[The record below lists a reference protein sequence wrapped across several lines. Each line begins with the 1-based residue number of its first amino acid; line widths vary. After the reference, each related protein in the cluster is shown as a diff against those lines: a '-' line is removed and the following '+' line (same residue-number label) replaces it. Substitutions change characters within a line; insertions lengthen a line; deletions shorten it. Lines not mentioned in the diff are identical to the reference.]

1 VTDLKGGS
9 VVKIDLAMES
19 TAGSVITPACPGC
32 GAVSELPMPSAAA
45 QPFLDQLRFAN
56 PQTLAATLAPGES
69 VLVQCHAA
77 LGALVGTNR
86 RLLVIKNGKA
96 YGFTYSDL
104 REIKIEKVG
113 WWLSAVCQLVTATVP
128 YRPMKSKEADAARN
142 AVSLVRNAIPLY
154 EKASALLLEIRDT
167 RRCPQCGAFV
177 PLPEAAPLASQNGHL
192 LEPLGFGEA
201 ETLQTA
207 LQPGEHV
214 ACQIHGAR
222 YAKALVVTDARA
234 IVVIGGTLNA
244 FDFGQLEDV
253 DVTPRRV
260 SLVVKGQPRSSA
272 SVGTIEAV
280 RSDHIIPC
288 DPPDMPKFQAAADLI
303 RTAIRAGRLSAPAP
317 VTASQPV
324 EALRTGVKTLLGHL
338 DLGVQWSTWM
348 TSRDSQHVL
357 WISRTGTQSRLVV
370 DDEPQPEF
378 DDVEL
383 ASLSDDSRRFAYVA
397 HSGDNASVMLERQAG
412 PPFQRIGAVLFS
424 PDGGR
429 LAYMARTAHGWV
441 VVVDDRPGS
450 AYADSAPSN
459 FLFSPDG
466 VHLAYGAQ
474 KDKVWIAV
482 LDGQEQE
489 HRGLLNHAIAF
500 SPDSKRF
507 AYQTRLNDR
516 ALVVV
521 DGQPQAPCDGIAS
534 DFVFSP
540 DSRHFAYIAI
550 RASKHFVVTESGQ
563 TGPYDGTAG
572 VPLFSPDSSRLAYT
586 ACVNERW
593 QAFVG
598 SEPSQPYDDIVGRA
612 FSPDSRRFGFA
623 AVSNGKQIWVTDG
636 QKGEAHDLIRT
647 IGSPFSPDCSHCA
660 YIAGDANRFSIILDG
675 EAQGPSCDQIDP
687 NNRWTAD
694 SRHIA
699 WIGVDHQQAFA
710 VVDGAPGEG
719 FDAIGREG
727 GIVLDSA
734 DSFHYIGVSG
744 VDVQVV
750 RGPLDGATRQPIPGG
765 AVGL

>member
-1 VTDLKGGS
+1 
-9 VVKIDLAMES
+9 VKIDLAMES
-19 TAGSVITPACPGC
+19 TAGFVMTPACPGC
-32 GAVSELPMPSAAA
+32 GAVSELPLPSAAA

-96 YGFTYSDL
+96 YGFAYSEL

-128 YRPMKSKEADAARN
+128 YRSMKSKEADAARN
-142 AVSLVRNAIPLY
+142 AVSLVRNAIPMY

-177 PLPEAAPLASQNGHL
+177 PLPESAPLASQNGHL

-207 LQPGEHV
+207 LRPGEHV
-214 ACQIHGAR
+214 VCQTHGAR

-234 IVVIGGTLNA
+234 IVVIGGTLHA

-303 RTAIRAGRLSAPAP
+303 RTAIRAGRLNAPAP
-317 VTASQPV
+317 MTASQPI
-324 EALRTGVKTLLGHL
+324 EPLRTGVKTLLGSL

-348 TSRDSQHVL
+348 TSRDSQRVL
-357 WISRTGTQSRLVV
+357 WISRGGTKSRLLVNG
-370 DDEPQPEF
+370 ESEPEF

-383 ASLSDDSRRFAYVA
+383 AAFSHDSRRFAYVA
-397 HSGDNASVMLERQAG
+397 QTGDKSSVMPERQAG
-412 PPFQRIGAVLFS
+412 PPFQRVGAVLFS
-424 PDGGR
+424 PDSRR
-429 LAYMARTAHGWV
+429 LAYMARTAQGWLV
-441 VVVDDRPGS
+441 VADDRLGS
-450 AYADSAPSN
+450 VYADCAPSN

-466 VHLAYGAQ
+466 VHLAYGVQ
-474 KDKVWIAV
+474 KDKVWIAI
-482 LDGQEQE
+482 LDGQEQD
-489 HRGLLNHAIAF
+489 HPGLLNRAIAF
-500 SPDSKRF
+500 SPDSKHF
-507 AYQTRLNDR
+507 AYQTRLNNG

-521 DGQPQAPCDGIAS
+521 DGQPQPTFDGIRS

-540 DSRHFAYIAI
+540 DSRHFAYIAT
-550 RASKHFVVTESGQ
+550 RGNKQFVITDSGEF
-563 TGPYDGTAG
+563 GPYDMTAG
-572 VPLFSPDSSRLAYT
+572 LPLFSPDSSRLAY
-586 ACVNERW
+586 AAKADDKW
-593 QAFVG
+593 QAFAG
-598 SEPSQPYDDIVGRA
+598 GEPSKQYDEVIGWA
-612 FSPDSRRFGFA
+612 FGPDSQRFGFA
-623 AVSNGKQIWVTDG
+623 AVSSGKQIWVTDG
-636 QKGEAHDLIRT
+636 HEGEAHDLIGT
-647 IGSPFSPDCSHCA
+647 IGSPFSPDSSHCA
-660 YIAGDANRFSIILDG
+660 YIAGDANRLSVIVDG
-675 EAQGPSCDQIDP
+675 EAQGPVCDEVDP
-687 NNRWTAD
+687 NNRWTPD
-694 SRHIA
+694 SNHIA
-699 WIGVDHQQAFA
+699 WIAVEQHKAFA
-710 VVDGAPGEG
+710 VVDGVRGEG

-727 GIVLDSA
+727 AVVLDSA
-734 DSFHYIGVSG
+734 DSLHYIGVRG
-744 VDVQVV
+744 VDVQIV
-750 RGPLDGATRQPIPGG
+750 REHLT
-765 AVGL
+765 V